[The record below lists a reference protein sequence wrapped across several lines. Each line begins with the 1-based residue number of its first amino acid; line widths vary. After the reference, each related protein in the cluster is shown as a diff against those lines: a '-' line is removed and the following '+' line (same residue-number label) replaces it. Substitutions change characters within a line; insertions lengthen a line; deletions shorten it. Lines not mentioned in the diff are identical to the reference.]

1 MDNSKITT
9 GDILLGVTYFLFCSL
24 GFIMSAVMLHVTEAK
39 NGLFIIGYII
49 FNGCC
54 DVFGIF
60 FGIGLINRKKWTDAI
75 LRYIG
80 WLFLLKIPLG
90 TVLGVITI
98 VYEIR
103 RPLQYGGKVS
113 KEGAQETAPE
123 AGRESTFPAGEARG
137 PSGTARASVDKKEIN
152 RKTGKLLLLLSSI
165 LVPIP
170 LVLVIGMV
178 YIGDFLHPNGYAG
191 AYAGAGMLILF
202 TLAGTVISV
211 AGLAAS
217 FLLFNK
223 KKEQSNNT
231 EVSKESL

>member
-1 MDNSKITT
+1 MDNPKITT

-24 GFIMSAVMLHVTEAK
+24 GFIISAVTLHLTEAK
-39 NGLFIIGYII
+39 DGLFIIGYFI

-54 DVFGIF
+54 DVLGIF
-60 FGIGLINRKKWTDAI
+60 FGIGLIYHKKWTDVF

-98 VYEIR
+98 IYEIR
-103 RPLQYGGKVS
+103 RPLHYGGKVS
-113 KEGAQETAPE
+113 KEGAQEAAPE
-123 AGRESTFPAGEARG
+123 AGRESAFPTGEARG
-137 PSGTARASVDKKEIN
+137 PSETAHASVDKKEIN
-152 RKTGKLLLLLSSI
+152 RKTGKLLLLLSSV

-170 LVLVIGMV
+170 LALIIGVV
-178 YIGDFLHPNGYAG
+178 YIDDFLHSNGYAG
-191 AYAGAGMLILF
+191 AYGGAGMLILF
-202 TLAGTVISV
+202 TLAGTVIIV

-217 FLLFNK
+217 FLLFKK

-231 EVSKESL
+231 EL